1 VLGQKHVGCPRYA
14 RYYSPRIFA
23 PKRGVIRQGEK
34 VKSIGI
40 QLLICILIFVALAL
54 SIPPIPSVETGHAYD
69 SFPNPSLF
77 VGLVFI
83 AIGALI
89 SIRFFN
95 SPKPIWLFS
104 LLGYVVFSFALHTRV
119 WW

>member
-1 VLGQKHVGCPRYA
+1 
-14 RYYSPRIFA
+14 
-23 PKRGVIRQGEK
+23 

>member
-1 VLGQKHVGCPRYA
+1 M
-14 RYYSPRIFA
+14 
-23 PKRGVIRQGEK
+23 
-34 VKSIGI
+34 KSIGI

-54 SIPPIPSVETGHAYD
+54 SIPPIPSVESGHGYD
-69 SFPNPSLF
+69 SFPSPSLF

-83 AIGALI
+83 TIAALI
-89 SIRFFN
+89 SIRFFK

-104 LLGYVVFSFALHTRV
+104 IFYFLFSIFGYVVFSLALHARV